1 MSISLST
8 NSLKIINDQDYR
20 CPKCSLVPFIYIS
33 NNENKLFMSI
43 KCTNNH
49 IYSKNFNEMQIMC
62 RKSQISNC
70 ICDKCEI
77 ENKKNSNISFYC
89 SSCYKFFCFD
99 HREFHKLKENHQV
112 FFLNNN
118 LDSICFEHNGPTV
131 IGYCPNHNKN
141 YCFKCSHFIENNKKI
156 DEELN
161 DEQIK
166 KYENEIIKNEIII
179 KEINNLFN
187 DYKNIFKEFENNFS
201 LYKNN
206 IKKRIEFINE
216 ILNFYKNKKKENDT
230 NYQMKANIENNY
242 FDLTQTKKN
251 LKNKLSEQINEMKE
265 MINLLKNKEEKKRY
279 KLNII

>member
-1 MSISLST
+1 MSMSFSSKTQINYT
-8 NSLKIINDQDYR
+8 NQEYR
-20 CPKCSLVPFIYIS
+20 CPKCSLIPFIQINYKD
-33 NNENKLFMSI
+33 NKIIMET
-43 KCTNNH
+43 KCLNNH
-49 IYSKNFNEMQIMC
+49 IYSEPFDKMEKLCKF
-62 RKSQISNC
+62 SPISNC
-70 ICDKCEI
+70 ICENCEEKDK
-77 ENKKNSNISFYC
+77 KKLTNIFYYC
-89 SSCYKFFCFD
+89 SICYKFFCIK
-99 HREFHKLKENHQV
+99 HGELHKLNAGHEI
-112 FFLNNN
+112 FLNKN
-118 LDSICFEHNGPTV
+118 LDSKCFEHNGPTV

-156 DEELN
+156 EEELN

-166 KYENEIIKNEIII
+166 KYENEIIKNENII

-216 ILNFYKNKKKENDT
+216 IINFYKNKKKENDT